1 MMKRAGIRHLPVIE
15 DDDVIGM
22 LSDRDVLATGRVWLD
37 GTPSADAMVVA
48 DAMSRRVVRIDAGR
62 PALEA
67 AHLLLRRRLGAL
79 PVLEP
84 HGPLQGILSVVDFL
98 QWLVGRR

>member
-1 MMKRAGIRHLPVIE
+1 
-15 DDDVIGM
+15 
-22 LSDRDVLATGRVWLD
+22 
-37 GTPSADAMVVA
+37 
-48 DAMSRRVVRIDAGR
+48 MSHRVVRVDAAR

-84 HGPLQGILSVVDFL
+84 RGPLQGILSVVDFL
-98 QWLVGRR
+98 QWLVGRT